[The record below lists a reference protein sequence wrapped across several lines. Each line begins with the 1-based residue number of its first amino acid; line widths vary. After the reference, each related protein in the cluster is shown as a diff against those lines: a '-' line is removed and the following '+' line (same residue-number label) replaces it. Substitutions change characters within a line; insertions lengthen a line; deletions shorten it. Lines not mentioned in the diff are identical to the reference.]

1 MKVNVP
7 FVKSVRIKG
16 EFIKL
21 DSFLKHAGLVM
32 TGGEAKVIIAD
43 GDVTVNGEVT
53 TERGR
58 KLRSGAIVSARGS
71 IFRVVSDG

>member
-7 FVKSVRIKG
+7 FVKSVRITG

-43 GDVTVNGEVT
+43 GEVSVNGEKT

-58 KLRSGAIVSARGS
+58 KLRDGSIVSARGS
-71 IFRVVSDG
+71 LFRVVSDG

>member
-1 MKVNVP
+1 MKVRAP
-7 FVKSVRIKG
+7 FVKSVNITG

-43 GDVTVNGEVT
+43 GDVSVNGEKT

-58 KLRSGAIVSARGS
+58 KLRNGAIVSARGN
-71 IFRVVSDG
+71 IFRVVTEG

>member
-1 MKVNVP
+1 MKVKAS
-7 FVKSVRIKG
+7 FVKSVHITG

-32 TGGEAKVIIAD
+32 TGGEAKLIIAD
-43 GDVTVNGEVT
+43 GEVSVNGETT

-58 KLRSGAIVSARGS
+58 KLRSGAIVSARGT